1 MQSTLLA
8 KERKERKSGRKKRA
22 VCLLWIWIHFSS
34 FSSSFLNLSQCL
46 PSSQRLH
53 LNSIFP
59 SPLAG
64 ALASAAITT
73 CFPAL
78 CTHKSAPTSSEPFFL
93 RRKDTLPFPPPSHR
107 PLSLIGYPIPPVISS
122 ELVGES
128 IPSALLYSTE
138 TEKSRFPVHVK
149 QCWEGETRRHWN
161 TQTHLTLAWAKAGS
175 TSANW
180 SEQFTWNQTDDRKS
194 GNIFGSR
201 SNVTVSL
208 DVDVVQ

>member
-1 MQSTLLA
+1 MQQQLGNCSCKA
-8 KERKERKSGRKKRA
+8 HCWRKKRKKKWKKTKKEKSRLSI
-22 VCLLWIWIHFSS
+22 VNLNSFFFLLQ
-34 FSSSFLNLSQCL
+34 LLSQ
-46 PSSQRLH
+46 PVSVPAEHSQRLH

-93 RRKDTLPFPPPSHR
+93 RRKDTLPFPPSPR

-138 TEKSRFPVHVK
+138 TEKK
-149 QCWEGETRRHWN
+149 
-161 TQTHLTLAWAKAGS
+161 
-175 TSANW
+175 
-180 SEQFTWNQTDDRKS
+180 
-194 GNIFGSR
+194 
-201 SNVTVSL
+201 
-208 DVDVVQ
+208 